1 MEVFWGFIL
10 RFLGDFLLDKVKKTK
25 RSGAINMC
33 FNGELES
40 RDEFTFFDCLQ
51 FIDASRE
58 CDTIY

>member
-1 MEVFWGFIL
+1 M
-10 RFLGDFLLDKVKKTK
+10 KKTK

-33 FNGELES
+33 FITDGELES